1 MMRCVRLARLLLA
14 LAAIVASSVAFGG
27 PCFDTKIVLQANA
40 RLGLEKRWEGIEA
53 APFNLGTVVTQFLSP
68 DGSRW
73 ALWAINGD
81 EGCLIAKGI
90 EWHRKTARP
99 ALR

>member
-1 MMRCVRLARLLLA
+1 MSMTVLA
-14 LAAIVASSVAFGG
+14 LAAAVSAA
-27 PCFDTKIVLQANA
+27 PCFDTKIVLEANA

-73 ALWAINGD
+73 ALWAIKGD

-90 EWHRKTARP
+90 EWHRRTTRP